1 MAQESGFFNAV
12 QSGGVYDRT
21 YNAADFADY
30 FSSFI
35 GNGVFLNANSDGL
48 KVVAKTG
55 LTVTVKAGRAFIDG
69 YYYHLTENMDVTL
82 QANNTSSAVNRMIV
96 CELNLTDRQIT
107 VKARDG
113 QQTPIN
119 NGTIHELVLAVVN
132 VGAGVSSISNSVISD
147 MRPNKTYCG
156 FVEAVVENVDFTSL
170 YNQMQTSFNEWFD
183 EVKDQLTTDVAGNL
197 QSQIDELESYVNT
210 QVNGLHSDI
219 QNVKTSFYR
228 VGDIIMTTIA
238 TNPSSVYGGT
248 WIAWGAGRVPVGYN
262 SSDSDFNSAEKTG
275 GSKTQNYAHSHTVN
289 AHSHVV
295 PSHVHSL
302 NNDSA
307 CAMIGRTVQ
316 TPVTISYKNG
326 GSRGG
331 LTYDRRLTFVGG
343 SSGQGLGIESINE
356 KSSDVTSLYGNTN
369 SASMTTQS
377 SSPGTNSQLGSKSV
391 VQPYITCYFWKRT
404 A

>member
-12 QSGGVYDRT
+12 QSGGSYDRT

-197 QSQIDELESYVNT
+197 QSQIDALESQLNS
-210 QVNGLHSDI
+210 QVSTLQGQI
-219 QNVKTSFYR
+219 ANVKTSFYR

-238 TNPSSVYGGT
+238 SNPSSVYGGT
-248 WIAWGAGRVPVGYN
+248 WVAWGAGRVPVGYN

-289 AHSHVV
+289 SHSHLVPKHTHSMPNHKHVSPFGYDEDVYYATNSWGTVV
-295 PSHVHSL
+295 ES
-302 NNDSA
+302 
-307 CAMIGRTVQ
+307 
-316 TPVTISYKNG
+316 
-326 GSRGG
+326 GSGYGFRANASGAE
-331 LTYDRRLTFVGG
+331 TRFRMAYTKEAG
-343 SSGQGLGIESINE
+343 S
-356 KSSDVTSLYGNTN
+356 GNTG
-369 SASMTTQS
+369 STIVTTQS

>member
-12 QSGGVYDRT
+12 QSGSSYDRA

-48 KVVAKTG
+48 QVVAKTG

-69 YYYHLTENMDVTL
+69 YYYHLTENMDITL

-96 CELNLTDRQIT
+96 CELNLSDRQIT

-119 NGTIHELVLAVVN
+119 NGTIHELVLAIVN
-132 VGAGVSSISNSVISD
+132 VGAGISSISNSVISD
-147 MRPNKTYCG
+147 MRPSKTYCG

-183 EVKDQLTTDVAGNL
+183 EVKGQLTTDVAGNL
-197 QSQIDELESYVNT
+197 QSQINELQDN
-210 QVNGLHSDI
+210 I
-219 QNVKTSFYR
+219 ANVKTSFYR
-228 VGDIIMTTIA
+228 VGDIIMTTVPE
-238 TNPSSVYGGT
+238 NPSSVYGGT
-248 WIAWGAGRVPVGYN
+248 WVAWGAGRTPVGYN

-275 GSKTQNYAHSHTVN
+275 GSKTQNLSHSHTVN
-289 AHSHVV
+289 SHSHLV
-295 PSHVHSL
+295 PSHTHNL
-302 NNDSA
+302 NNNSA
-307 CAMIGRTVQ
+307 CALIGRSVEHQ
-316 TPVTISYKNG
+316 NTICYA
-326 GSRGG
+326 RGNVVRVDY
-331 LTYDRRLTFVGG
+331 TRRLDASNISLQSASDTSEDTVKLYGDT
-343 SSGQGLGIESINE
+343 SGTS
-356 KSSDVTSLYGNTN
+356 VTSG
-369 SASMTTQS
+369 S
-377 SSPGTNSQLGSKSV
+377 SSPGTNSKLGSTSV

>member
-12 QSGGVYDRT
+12 QSGGTYDRT
-21 YNAADFADY
+21 YNASDFADY

-48 KVVAKTG
+48 QVIAKTG

-107 VKARDG
+107 VKVRDG

-119 NGTIHELVLAVVN
+119 NGTVHELVLAIVN
-132 VGAGVSSISNSVISD
+132 VGAGVSSITNSVISD

-197 QSQIDELESYVNT
+197 QSQIDALESQLNS
-210 QVNGLHSDI
+210 QVSTLQGQI
-219 QNVKTSFYR
+219 ANVKTSFYR
-228 VGDIIMTTIA
+228 VGDIIMTTVA
-238 TNPSSVYGGT
+238 ANPSSVYGGT
-248 WIAWGAGRVPVGYN
+248 WVAWGAGRVPVGYN

-289 AHSHVV
+289 SHSHIV
-295 PSHVHSL
+295 PGHTHTMSAHKHISPFGL
-302 NNDSA
+302 DSNLYYGTA
-307 CAMIGRTVQ
+307 DYGSTVAQ
-316 TPVTISYKNG
+316 VNG
-326 GSRGG
+326 WNF
-331 LTYDRRLTFVGG
+331 DGG
-343 SSGQGLGIESINE
+343 SSNETTPLRLSHTESAGG
-356 KSSDVTSLYGNTN
+356 GNTG
-369 SASMTTQS
+369 STSTTTQS
-377 SSPGTNSQLGSKSV
+377 SSPGTNSQLGSKSI

>member
-12 QSGGVYDRT
+12 QSGGTYDRT

-69 YYYHLTENMDVTL
+69 YYYHLTENMDVML

-107 VKARDG
+107 VKVRDG

-132 VGAGVSSISNSVISD
+132 VGAGVSSISNSAISD

-197 QSQIDELESYVNT
+197 QAQIDTLESQLNS
-210 QVNGLHSDI
+210 QVSMLQGQI
-219 QNVKTSFYR
+219 ANVKTSFYR
-228 VGDIIMTTIA
+228 VGDIIMTTVA
-238 TNPSSVYGGT
+238 ANPSGVYGGT
-248 WIAWGAGRVPVGYN
+248 WVAWGAGRVPVGYS
-262 SSDSDFNSAEKTG
+262 SSDSDFNSVEKTG
-275 GSKTQNYAHSHTVN
+275 GSKTQDYAHSHTVN
-289 AHSHVV
+289 SHSHTV
-295 PSHVHSL
+295 PGHTHTMPAHKHISPFGLDRNLYYGTADYGS
-302 NNDSA
+302 
-307 CAMIGRTVQ
+307 TVAQ
-316 TPVTISYKNG
+316 VNG
-326 GSRGG
+326 WNF
-331 LTYDRRLTFVGG
+331 DGG
-343 SSGQGLGIESINE
+343 SSNETTPLRLSHTESAGG
-356 KSSDVTSLYGNTN
+356 GNTG
-369 SASMTTQS
+369 STSVTTQS

>member
-12 QSGGVYDRT
+12 QSGGTYDRT

-48 KVVAKTG
+48 QVVAKTG

-69 YYYHLTENMDVTL
+69 YYYHLTENMDVML

-119 NGTIHELVLAVVN
+119 NGTIHELVLAIVN

-147 MRPNKTYCG
+147 MRSNKTYCG

-170 YNQMQTSFNEWFD
+170 YSQMQAQFNEWFD

-228 VGDIIMTTIA
+228 VGDIIMTTVA
-238 TNPSSVYGGT
+238 ANPSSVYGGT
-248 WIAWGAGRVPVGYN
+248 WVAWGAGRVPVGYN
-262 SSDSDFNSAEKTG
+262 SSDSDFNAVEKTG

-289 AHSHVV
+289 SHSHLVPEHTHSMPNHKHVSPFGYDESDYFATDSWGTVV
-295 PSHVHSL
+295 QSGSGY
-302 NNDSA
+302 SF
-307 CAMIGRTVQ
+307 Q
-316 TPVTISYKNG
+316 TNTSEKVSQFRMAYTKEAGAGNT
-326 GSRGG
+326 GS
-331 LTYDRRLTFVGG
+331 T
-343 SSGQGLGIESINE
+343 S
-356 KSSDVTSLYGNTN
+356 VTS
-369 SASMTTQS
+369 QS

>member
-12 QSGGVYDRT
+12 QSGGTYDRT

-48 KVVAKTG
+48 QVVAKTG

-69 YYYHLTENMDVTL
+69 YYYHLTENMDITL

-96 CELNLTDRQIT
+96 CELNLTGRQIT

-113 QQTPIN
+113 KQTPIN
-119 NGTIHELVLAVVN
+119 NGTIHELVLAIVN
-132 VGAGVSSISNSVISD
+132 VGAGVSSITNSVISD

-197 QSQIDELESYVNT
+197 QNQINALESQMNS
-210 QVNGLHSDI
+210 QVSTLQGQI
-219 QNVKTSFYR
+219 ANVKTSFYR

-238 TNPSSVYGGT
+238 SNPSSVYGGT
-248 WIAWGAGRVPVGYN
+248 WVAWGAGRVPVGYS
-262 SSDSDFNSAEKTG
+262 SSDSDFNASEKTG
-275 GSKTQNYAHSHTVN
+275 GSKTQNLSHSHTVN
-289 AHSHVV
+289 AHSHLV
-295 PSHVHSL
+295 PSHTHSL
-302 NNDSA
+302 DNNSA
-307 CAMIGRTVQ
+307 CALIGRSVEHQNTICYARGAFVRMDYTRMLDASGIQLVSTNDTSEDTV
-316 TPVTISYKNG
+316 K
-326 GSRGG
+326 
-331 LTYDRRLTFVGG
+331 
-343 SSGQGLGIESINE
+343 
-356 KSSDVTSLYGNTN
+356 LYGNTSGA
-369 SASMTTQS
+369 SATTQS
-377 SSPGTNSQLGSKSV
+377 SSPTTNIKLGSTSI

>member
-12 QSGGVYDRT
+12 QSGGTYDRT

-48 KVVAKTG
+48 QVVAKTG

-197 QSQIDELESYVNT
+197 QSQIDALESQLNS
-210 QVNGLHSDI
+210 QVSTLQGQI
-219 QNVKTSFYR
+219 ANVKTSFYR
-228 VGDIIMTTIA
+228 VGDIIMTTVA
-238 TNPSSVYGGT
+238 ANPSSVYGGT
-248 WIAWGAGRVPVGYN
+248 WVAWGAGRVPVGYN

-289 AHSHVV
+289 SHSHLVPKHTHSMPNHKHVSPFGYDESDYFATDSWGTVV
-295 PSHVHSL
+295 QSGSGYSFQT
-302 NNDSA
+302 NNSEKVSQFRMA
-307 CAMIGRTVQ
+307 YTKEAGAGNT
-316 TPVTISYKNG
+316 
-326 GSRGG
+326 GS
-331 LTYDRRLTFVGG
+331 T
-343 SSGQGLGIESINE
+343 S
-356 KSSDVTSLYGNTN
+356 VTS
-369 SASMTTQS
+369 QS

>member
-132 VGAGVSSISNSVISD
+132 VGAGVSSITNSVISD

-183 EVKDQLTTDVAGNL
+183 EVKGQLTTDVAGNL
-197 QSQIDELESYVNT
+197 QSQIDTLESQLNS
-210 QVNGLHSDI
+210 QVSTLQGQI
-219 QNVKTSFYR
+219 ANVKTSFYR
-228 VGDIIMTTIA
+228 VGDIIMTTVA
-238 TNPSSVYGGT
+238 SNPSSVYGGT
-248 WIAWGAGRVPVGYN
+248 WVAWGAGRVPVGYS

-302 NNDSA
+302 TNDSA

-316 TPVTISYKNG
+316 SPATISYKNG

>member
-12 QSGGVYDRT
+12 QSGGTYDRT

-48 KVVAKTG
+48 QVVAKTG

-197 QSQIDELESYVNT
+197 QSQIDALESYVNA

-219 QNVKTSFYR
+219 QNIKTSFYR

-238 TNPSSVYGGT
+238 SNPSSVYGGT
-248 WIAWGAGRVPVGYN
+248 WVAWGAGRVPVGYS

-289 AHSHVV
+289 SHSHLV
-295 PSHVHSL
+295 PGHTHSL
-302 NNDSA
+302 NNNSA
-307 CAMIGRTVQ
+307 CALIGRTVQ
-316 TPVTISYKNG
+316 SLTTISYKNG

-343 SSGQGLGIESINE
+343 SAGQGLGVQGVSDTSE
-356 KSSDVTSLYGNTN
+356 DVTSLTGNTN
-369 SASMTTQS
+369 STSVTTQS
-377 SSPGTNSQLGSKSV
+377 SSPGTNSQLGSKSI

>member
-12 QSGGVYDRT
+12 QSGGTYDRT

-35 GNGVFLNANSDGL
+35 GNGVFLNANSNGL
-48 KVVAKTG
+48 KVIAKTG

-197 QSQIDELESYVNT
+197 QSQIDALESQLNS
-210 QVNGLHSDI
+210 QVSTLQGQI
-219 QNVKTSFYR
+219 ANVKTSFYR
-228 VGDIIMTTIA
+228 VGDIIMTTVA
-238 TNPSSVYGGT
+238 ANPSSVYGGT
-248 WIAWGAGRVPVGYN
+248 WVAWGAGRVPVGYN
-262 SSDSDFNSAEKTG
+262 SSDSDFNAVEKTG

-289 AHSHVV
+289 SHSHLVPKHTHSMPNHKHVSPFGYDESDYFATDSWGTVV
-295 PSHVHSL
+295 QSGSGYSFQT
-302 NNDSA
+302 NNSEKVSQFRMA
-307 CAMIGRTVQ
+307 YTKEA
-316 TPVTISYKNG
+316 
-326 GSRGG
+326 GS
-331 LTYDRRLTFVGG
+331 
-343 SSGQGLGIESINE
+343 
-356 KSSDVTSLYGNTN
+356 GNTG
-369 SASMTTQS
+369 STSVTTQS

>member
-12 QSGGVYDRT
+12 QSGGTYDRT

-48 KVVAKTG
+48 QVVAKTG

-69 YYYHLTENMDVTL
+69 YYYHLTENMDITL
-82 QANNTSSAVNRMIV
+82 QANNTSLAVNRMIV

-119 NGTIHELVLAVVN
+119 NGTIHELVLAIIN
-132 VGAGVSSISNSVISD
+132 VGAGVSSITNSVISD

-183 EVKDQLTTDVAGNL
+183 EVKDQITTDVAGNL
-197 QSQIDELESYVNT
+197 QSQIDELESQLNS
-210 QVNGLHSDI
+210 QVSTLQGQI
-219 QNVKTSFYR
+219 ANVKTSFYR

-238 TNPSSVYGGT
+238 SNPSSVYGGT
-248 WIAWGAGRVPVGYN
+248 WVAWGAGRVPVGYN

-289 AHSHVV
+289 SHSHLV
-295 PSHVHSL
+295 PGHTHSL
-302 NNDSA
+302 NNNSA
-307 CAMIGRTVQ
+307 CALIGRTVQ
-316 TPVTISYKNG
+316 AITTISYKNG

-331 LTYDRRLTFVGG
+331 ITYDRRLTFIGG
-343 SSGQGLGIESINE
+343 SAGQGLGIEGVSNTSE
-356 KSSDVTSLYGNTN
+356 DVTSLAGSTN
-369 SASMTTQS
+369 STSVTTQS

>member
-12 QSGGVYDRT
+12 QSGGTYDRT

-48 KVVAKTG
+48 QVVAKTG

-69 YYYHLTENMDVTL
+69 YYYHLTENMDVML
-82 QANNTSSAVNRMIV
+82 QANNTSSVVNRMIV

-107 VKARDG
+107 VKVRDG

-132 VGAGVSSISNSVISD
+132 VGAGVSSITNSVISD

-197 QSQIDELESYVNT
+197 QNQINTLESQLNS
-210 QVNGLHSDI
+210 QVSTLQGQI
-219 QNVKTSFYR
+219 ANVKTSFYR
-228 VGDIIMTTIA
+228 VGDIIMTTVA
-238 TNPSSVYGGT
+238 SNPSSVYGGT
-248 WIAWGAGRVPVGYN
+248 WVAWGAGRVPVGYN

-289 AHSHVV
+289 SHSHIVPGHTHTMSAHKHISPFGLDENVYYATADYGTTVV
-295 PSHVHSL
+295 QKNGWNFNGGQSNETTPLRLSHT
-302 NNDSA
+302 DSA
-307 CAMIGRTVQ
+307 
-316 TPVTISYKNG
+316 G
-326 GSRGG
+326 G
-331 LTYDRRLTFVGG
+331 
-343 SSGQGLGIESINE
+343 
-356 KSSDVTSLYGNTN
+356 GNTG
-369 SASMTTQS
+369 STSVTTQS
-377 SSPGTNSQLGSKSV
+377 SSPGTNSQLGSKSI

>member
-12 QSGGVYDRT
+12 QSGGSYDRT

-156 FVEAVVENVDFTSL
+156 FVEAVVKNVDFTSL

-197 QSQIDELESYVNT
+197 QSQIDALESYVNT

-228 VGDIIMTTIA
+228 VGDIIMTTVA
-238 TNPSSVYGGT
+238 ANPSSVYGGT
-248 WIAWGAGRVPVGYN
+248 WVAWGAGRVPVGYN

-289 AHSHVV
+289 SHSHLV
-295 PSHVHSL
+295 PKHIHSMPNHKHVSPFGYDE
-302 NNDSA
+302 NVYYATDSW
-307 CAMIGRTVQ
+307 G
-316 TPVTISYKNG
+316 TIVEG
-326 GSRGG
+326 
-331 LTYDRRLTFVGG
+331 VGG
-343 SSGQGLGIESINE
+343 YSFRANASGEETRIRMAYTKEAGS
-356 KSSDVTSLYGNTN
+356 GNTG
-369 SASMTTQS
+369 STSVTTQS

>member
-12 QSGGVYDRT
+12 QSGGTYDRT

-48 KVVAKTG
+48 QVVAKTG

-197 QSQIDELESYVNT
+197 QSQIDALESQINS
-210 QVNGLHSDI
+210 QVSTLQGQI
-219 QNVKTSFYR
+219 ANVKTSFYR

-238 TNPSSVYGGT
+238 SNPSSVYGGT
-248 WIAWGAGRVPVGYN
+248 WVAWGAGRVPVGYN
-262 SSDSDFNSAEKTG
+262 SSDSDFNSVEKTG

-289 AHSHVV
+289 SHSHLV
-295 PSHVHSL
+295 PSHTHSL
-302 NNDSA
+302 NNNSA
-307 CAMIGRTVQ
+307 CALIGRTVQ
-316 TPVTISYKNG
+316 SLTTISYKNG

-343 SSGQGLGIESINE
+343 SAGQGLGVQGVSDTSE
-356 KSSDVTSLYGNTN
+356 DVTSLTGNTN
-369 SASMTTQS
+369 STSVTTQS

>member
-183 EVKDQLTTDVAGNL
+183 EVKGQLTTDVAGNL
-197 QSQIDELESYVNT
+197 QSQIDTLESQLNS
-210 QVNGLHSDI
+210 QVSTLQGQI
-219 QNVKTSFYR
+219 ANVKTSFYR
-228 VGDIIMTTIA
+228 VGDIIMTTVA
-238 TNPSSVYGGT
+238 SNPSSVYGGT
-248 WIAWGAGRVPVGYN
+248 WVAWGAGRVPVGYN

-289 AHSHVV
+289 SHSHLVPEHTHSMPNHKHVSPFGYDESDYFATDSWGTVV
-295 PSHVHSL
+295 QSGSGY
-302 NNDSA
+302 SF
-307 CAMIGRTVQ
+307 Q
-316 TPVTISYKNG
+316 TNTSEKVSQFRMAYTKEAGAGNT
-326 GSRGG
+326 GS
-331 LTYDRRLTFVGG
+331 T
-343 SSGQGLGIESINE
+343 S
-356 KSSDVTSLYGNTN
+356 VTS
-369 SASMTTQS
+369 QS

>member
-12 QSGGVYDRT
+12 QSGGSYDRT

-48 KVVAKTG
+48 QVVAKTG

-183 EVKDQLTTDVAGNL
+183 EVKGQLTTDVAGNL
-197 QSQIDELESYVNT
+197 QSQIDTLESQLNS
-210 QVNGLHSDI
+210 QVSTLQGQI
-219 QNVKTSFYR
+219 ANVKTSFYR

-248 WIAWGAGRVPVGYN
+248 WVAWGAGRVPVGYN
-262 SSDSDFNSAEKTG
+262 SSDGDFNSAEKTG

-295 PSHVHSL
+295 PGHTHTMSAHKHISPFGLDQSVYYGTADYGSSVVQKNGWNFNGGQSNETTPLRLSHT
-302 NNDSA
+302 DSA
-307 CAMIGRTVQ
+307 
-316 TPVTISYKNG
+316 G
-326 GSRGG
+326 G
-331 LTYDRRLTFVGG
+331 
-343 SSGQGLGIESINE
+343 
-356 KSSDVTSLYGNTN
+356 GNTG
-369 SASMTTQS
+369 STSVTTQS

>member
-12 QSGGVYDRT
+12 QSGGTYDRT

-48 KVVAKTG
+48 QVVAKTG

-197 QSQIDELESYVNT
+197 QSQIDTLESQLNS
-210 QVNGLHSDI
+210 QVSTLQGQI
-219 QNVKTSFYR
+219 ANVKTSFYR
-228 VGDIIMTTIA
+228 VGDIIMTTVA
-238 TNPSSVYGGT
+238 SNPSSVYGGT
-248 WIAWGAGRVPVGYN
+248 WVAWGAGRVPVGYN

-289 AHSHVV
+289 SHSHLVPGHTHSMPNHKHVSPFGYDESDYFATDSWGTVV
-295 PSHVHSL
+295 QSGSGY
-302 NNDSA
+302 SF
-307 CAMIGRTVQ
+307 Q
-316 TPVTISYKNG
+316 TNTSEKVSQFRMAYTKEAGAGNT
-326 GSRGG
+326 GS
-331 LTYDRRLTFVGG
+331 T
-343 SSGQGLGIESINE
+343 S
-356 KSSDVTSLYGNTN
+356 VTS
-369 SASMTTQS
+369 QS

>member
-48 KVVAKTG
+48 QVVAKTG

-113 QQTPIN
+113 QQTPTN

-210 QVNGLHSDI
+210 QVSGLHSDI

-228 VGDIIMTTIA
+228 VGDIIMTTVA
-238 TNPSSVYGGT
+238 ANPSSVYGGT
-248 WIAWGAGRVPVGYN
+248 WVAWGAGRVPVGYS
-262 SSDSDFNSAEKTG
+262 SSDTDFNRAEKTG

-289 AHSHVV
+289 SHSHLVPGHTHSMPNHKHVSPFGYDENDYFATDSWGTVV
-295 PSHVHSL
+295 QSGSGYSFQT
-302 NNDSA
+302 NNSEKVSQFRMA
-307 CAMIGRTVQ
+307 YTKEAGAGNT
-316 TPVTISYKNG
+316 
-326 GSRGG
+326 GS
-331 LTYDRRLTFVGG
+331 T
-343 SSGQGLGIESINE
+343 S
-356 KSSDVTSLYGNTN
+356 VTS
-369 SASMTTQS
+369 QS